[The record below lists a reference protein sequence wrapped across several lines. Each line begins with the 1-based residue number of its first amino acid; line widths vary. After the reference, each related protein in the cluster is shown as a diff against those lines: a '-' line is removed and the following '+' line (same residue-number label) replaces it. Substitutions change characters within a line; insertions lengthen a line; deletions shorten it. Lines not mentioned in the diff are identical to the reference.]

1 MKRKNITKDVK
12 NLQSQLVR
20 ALADY
25 DNLKKRVE
33 REQEELVRYANQRL
47 VEKLLPIMELF
58 EKVKAHLTDPGLEL
72 AVLELKNVIK
82 ELGVVEINP
91 GLGEKFNEE
100 VHEVVETV
108 EKPGTEEGTIAEVL
122 VKGHAWADGKLIY
135 PAKVRVYGQFVGK
148 EAELKKEPLRGDYV

>member
-1 MKRKNITKDVK
+1 MKRKNTSQEIKS
-12 NLQSQLVR
+12 LQGQLVR

-58 EKVKAHLTDPGLEL
+58 EKVRAHLTDPGLEL
-72 AVLELKNVIK
+72 AVSELKNVIR

-100 VHEVVETV
+100 VHEVVETL

-122 VKGHAWADGKLIY
+122 IKGHAWADGKLIS
-135 PAKVRVYGQFVGK
+135 PAKVRVYGQKTEK
-148 EAELKKEPLRGDYV
+148 ESELKKETLKGF